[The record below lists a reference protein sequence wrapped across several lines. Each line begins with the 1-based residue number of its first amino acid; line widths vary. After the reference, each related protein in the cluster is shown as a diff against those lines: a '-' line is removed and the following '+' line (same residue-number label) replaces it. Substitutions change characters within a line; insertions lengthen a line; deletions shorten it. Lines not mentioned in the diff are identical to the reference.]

1 MRSFRSLLA
10 VTSALAFGLQGCAS
24 VPAGDVAAATPVAAP
39 AAASGPA
46 LWRVADE
53 DTTVYL
59 FGTVH
64 LLPENTEWYRGPVE
78 NALTQSDVLVT
89 EIPVAAM
96 KDPASQQTI
105 LTMAMLPEGQSLRA
119 MMNDEQR
126 ATYESALGILSI
138 PPAAFDRFEPWFA
151 AITLSVLPL
160 TQNGWTP
167 EMGVEAVIDERAGPD
182 KERAALE
189 TLDQQMSLF
198 DDMSQEAQIDYLL
211 SVAQHVDEVVPMMD
225 RMVAEW
231 AEGDA
236 AALASLMN
244 ENMDDPAVAEL
255 LLYKRNA
262 NWAQWIDDRM
272 DQPGTVFIAVG
283 AGHLAGT
290 KSVQDYLRNRDIAV
304 ERVQ

>member
-1 MRSFRSLLA
+1 MRKFGKILVA
-10 VTSALAFGLQGCAS
+10 GTALALSLQGCAS
-24 VPAGDVAAATPVAAP
+24 VPADDTLAATPP
-39 AAASGPA
+39 AGESGPA

-64 LLPENTEWYRGPVE
+64 ALPENIEWYRGPVQT
-78 NALTQSDVLVT
+78 ALAGSDVLVT
-89 EIPVAAM
+89 EIPLAAM
-96 KDPASQQTI
+96 KDPASQQVI
-105 LTMAMLPEGQSLRA
+105 MGMAMLPEGQSLRA
-119 MMNDEQR
+119 MLSDEQR
-126 ATYESALGILSI
+126 TTYEAALGSLSL

-160 TQNGWTP
+160 IQNGWTP
-167 EMGVEAVIDERAGPD
+167 EMGVESVIDERAGPD
-182 KERAALE
+182 KQRAALE
-189 TLDQQMSLF
+189 TLNQQMSLF
-198 DDMSQEAQIDYLL
+198 DGMSQDAQIDYL
-211 SVAQHVDEVVPMMD
+211 VAVAEQIDQVVPTMD

-236 AALASLMN
+236 AELARLMN
-244 ENMDDPAVAEL
+244 ESLDDPQVAQV
-255 LLYKRNA
+255 LLYDRNA
-262 NWAQWIDDRM
+262 NWAQWIEERM

-290 KSVQDYLRNRDIAV
+290 KSVQDYLAERDVRV

>member
-10 VTSALAFGLQGCAS
+10 AASAIAFTLQGCAAT
-24 VPAGDVAAATPVAAP
+24 PADDVAVTTPAVES
-39 AAASGPA
+39 SGPA

-64 LLPENTEWYRGPVE
+64 ALPEDVQWYRGPVE
-78 NALTQSDVLVT
+78 NALTGSDVLVT
-89 EIPVAAM
+89 EIPLSAM
-96 KDPASQQTI
+96 KDPASQQIVTS
-105 LTMAMLPEGQSLRA
+105 LAGLPAGQSLRA
-119 MMNDEQR
+119 MLSDEQR
-126 ATYESALGILSI
+126 ASYEAALGSLSL

-160 TQNGWTP
+160 IQNGWSP
-167 EMGVEAVIDERAGPD
+167 EMGVENVIDQRAGPD

-189 TLDQQMSLF
+189 TLGQQMSFF
-198 DDMSQEAQIDYLL
+198 DEMPQDAQVDYLMA
-211 SVAQHVDEVVPMMD
+211 VVDQMDQILPMMD
-225 RMVAEW
+225 RMVDEW

-236 AALASLMN
+236 ASLASLMN
-244 ENMDDPAVAEL
+244 DNMDDATVAEV
-255 LLYKRNA
+255 LLYNRNA
-262 NWAQWIDDRM
+262 NWAEWIDSRL

-290 KSVQDYLRNRDIAV
+290 RSVQDYLGQRGIEV
-304 ERVQ
+304 TRVQ